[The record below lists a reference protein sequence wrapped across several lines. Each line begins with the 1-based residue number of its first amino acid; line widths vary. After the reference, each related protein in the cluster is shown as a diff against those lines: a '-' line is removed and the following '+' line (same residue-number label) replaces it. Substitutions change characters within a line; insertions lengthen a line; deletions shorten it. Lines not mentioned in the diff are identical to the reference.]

1 MRVKSQSIRSNR
13 KTPSGRGSS
22 RRRGSQ
28 RTTRYVSPI
37 ETDLDI
43 DTSIFWHDKWW
54 TQCSS
59 LPSSLY
65 VTHFVKGGTSEK
77 AAATTITLMFLY
89 WYRFVLILRKE
100 CDLKKPPFPPEG
112 DVRRPE
118 AVLSEVAVGG
128 VRGDAVPQRDVPR
141 LGLPIPQQVD

>member
-1 MRVKSQSIRSNR
+1 MRVNNLLQQKNAFWKRFLKKKRISKDDEVR
-13 KTPSGRGSS
+13 KF
-22 RRRGSQ
+22 
-28 RTTRYVSPI
+28 V

-77 AAATTITLMFLY
+77 AAAATTITLMFLY

-100 CDLKKPPFPPEG
+100 CNHLNLRCFPPEG